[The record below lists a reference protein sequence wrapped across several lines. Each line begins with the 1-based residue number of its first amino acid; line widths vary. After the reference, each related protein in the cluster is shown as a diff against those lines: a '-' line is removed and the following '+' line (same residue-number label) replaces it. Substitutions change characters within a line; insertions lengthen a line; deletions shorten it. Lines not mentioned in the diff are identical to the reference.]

1 MPTETDL
8 EIIRT
13 CLLIFAIV
21 GIFGNVNIICATFQ
35 NKTLQ
40 HKCGVML
47 AILACCDSLC
57 LLNEFQSFLR
67 MTLKLTE
74 STLRKCFW
82 ANSSYVF
89 IEPLEVYMIFAL
101 AVDRLIAL
109 NFVVLYRTVNRNKYL
124 LILVTP
130 GILFGFIFLVVSMV
144 QLDDSDVD
152 PCILPNSMPPNVS
165 NIWNQYNLWGAV
177 ATLLV
182 YIYTYMVVYC
192 CTFKNKTEKNIV
204 IQKAILNTVIVGA
217 AVFSI
222 SSVLSA
228 SLIAVTSN
236 MKDPPLDPDTVST
249 YAVIPG
255 LISYSCNFYVYY
267 WRSTD
272 YRNAFIKQLCCGKV
286 LTTQDKVVSVMS
298 VSNVSV
304 SKQRA
309 TLL

>member
-1 MPTETDL
+1 MTTDIDI

-13 CLLIFAIV
+13 CLLIFAVI
-21 GIFGNVNIICATFQ
+21 GIFGNVNIICATWK

-40 HKCGVML
+40 HKCGIML

-67 MTLKLTE
+67 MTLKLGGT
-74 STLRKCFW
+74 TLKNCFW

-89 IEPLEVYMIFAL
+89 IEPLEVYMIFVL

-109 NFVVLYRTVNRNKYL
+109 NFVVYYRTVNRNKYIL
-124 LILVTP
+124 ALVTP
-130 GILFGFIFLVVSMV
+130 GILFGLAFLIVSMLLLNNLKV
-144 QLDDSDVD
+144 E
-152 PCILPNSMPPNVS
+152 PCILPNAMPENVS
-165 NIWNQYNLWGAV
+165 SFWNQYNLWGAIV
-177 ATLLV
+177 TIVV
-182 YIYTYMVVYC
+182 YVYTYLVVYC
-192 CTFKNKTEKNIV
+192 CAFKNKTEKNIM

-228 SLIAVTSN
+228 SLIAITSN
-236 MKDPPLDPDTVST
+236 MKNPPLDPDTVAT

-255 LISYSCNFYVYY
+255 LVSYSCNFYVYY

-286 LTTQDKVVSVMS
+286 LTTQEAVVSTMS
-298 VSNVSV
+298 VSNTTF
-304 SKQRA
+304 SKRA

>member
-1 MPTETDL
+1 MTTDTDI

-13 CLLIFAIV
+13 SLLIFAII
-21 GIFGNVNIICATFQ
+21 GLFGNANIICATWQ
-35 NKTLQ
+35 NKALQ

-47 AILACCDSLC
+47 AVLACCDSLC

-67 MTLKLTE
+67 MTLKLGGT
-74 STLRKCFW
+74 TLRSCFF
-82 ANSSYVF
+82 ANISYVF
-89 IEPLEVYMIFAL
+89 IEPFEVYMIFAL
-101 AVDRLIAL
+101 AIDRLIAL

-124 LILVTP
+124 LVLVTP
-130 GILFGFIFLVVSMV
+130 GVLIGFLFLLMSFIK
-144 QLDDSDVD
+144 LDASEVE
-152 PCILPNSMPPNVS
+152 PCILPNAMPVAVFL
-165 NIWNQYNLWGAV
+165 IWNQYNLWGAV
-177 ATLLV
+177 VTLLV
-182 YIYTYMVVYC
+182 YLYTYMVVYC
-192 CTFKNKTEKNIV
+192 CTFKNKTEKNIM

-217 AVFSI
+217 VVFCG

-228 SLIAVTSN
+228 LLIAVMGN
-236 MKDPPLDPDTVST
+236 IEDPPVDPDTINT

-286 LTTQDKVVSVMS
+286 LTTQEKVVSVMS

-304 SKQRA
+304 SKRA